1 MRRTNLSQP
10 DGVEVRGG
18 RKGDPLATRSSGRLR
33 IPCHGAMSADT
44 RTLEPPIPSMGGEA
58 ASAKFACYEGMPTG
72 TMTLNER
79 VAASKT
85 ARFST
90 CVIDFDIKPLGYDD
104 AGMVFHRES
113 SAEGEFVYLRAN
125 PDCPAAND
133 CIQYAPIT
141 HTMMGWN
148 IYPNYQG
155 PAPISSTGWNHVH
168 IEVIGDGM
176 RVYVNHAA
184 EPSLVVPRLWGL
196 RHDGGLAFK
205 GPAIYANL
213 IVDPHASA
221 GRPMIPHASV
231 KAGTVMAWGAAPP
244 ITYNRS
250 GTVLAKDAPT
260 GDAAWHPIEVEPTG
274 LVNLGRAFGLA
285 RAPSPSLAWL
295 KTEVTASAPMRR
307 TLQVGFAEEAWVFLN
322 GQLVYSGRNQYF
334 PSELAW
340 RPTDASNPTT
350 LRSPWTYAREET
362 RSCSRSGTTGDPAKA
377 RSNLRTMG
385 GPLKLASIR
394 SRVWTCTDRPCGDWY
409 LRLTRRD
416 SIPAF
421 HSRKLTF

>member
-1 MRRTNLSQP
+1 MRSHATSLVGLLGAMSL
-10 DGVEVRGG
+10 
-18 RKGDPLATRSSGRLR
+18 LASSVLASAEPPSNGKVSY
-33 IPCHGAMSADT
+33 AMSADAWT
-44 RTLEPPIPSMGGEA
+44 MEPPIPSMGGEA
-58 ASAKFACYEGMPTG
+58 ASAKFARYEGMPTG
-72 TMTLNER
+72 TMTLNDG

-90 CVIDFDIKPLGYDD
+90 GVIDFDLKPLGYDD
-104 AGMVFHRES
+104 AGVVFHREG

-148 IYPNYQG
+148 IYSNYQG

-184 EPSLVVPRLWGL
+184 EPSLVVPRLRGL
-196 RHDGGLAFK
+196 RHEGGLAFK

-213 IVDPHASA
+213 VVDPHAPAGLSA
-221 GRPMIPHASV
+221 VPAASV
-231 KAGTVMAWGAAPP
+231 QAGTLTAWRASPP
-244 ITYNRS
+244 SAYDRS
-250 GTVLAKDAPT
+250 GTVLAKDAPA
-260 GDAAWHPIEVEPTG
+260 GDTWRPIEVEPTG

-295 KTEVTASAPMRR
+295 KTEVAAAAPMRR

-322 GQLVYSGRNQYF
+322 GQLVYSGRNEYF
-334 PSELAW
+334 P
-340 RPTDASNPTT
+340 P
-350 LRSPWTYAREET
+350 ET
-362 RSCSRSGTTGDPAKA
+362 RLSPDGRLEPD
-377 RSNLRTMG
+377 N
-385 GPLKLASIR
+385 ASILLDLRQGRNEIILAVGNDWR
-394 SRVWTCTDRPCGDWY
+394 SHKGPFEPSHYGWAAEARFDQIEGLD
-409 LRLTRRD
+409 L
-416 SIPAF
+416 
-421 HSRKLTF
+421 H